1 MSTFSVFIASVVDF
15 RNPVT
20 DDDHVT
26 DLVAEAAALDAAD
39 PLAHKRNEFDLDAGV
54 AYFDGNSLG
63 APPKHVAG
71 RVAAVVR
78 EEWGGRLIR
87 SWSEGWWEKPE
98 RVGERI
104 APLVGAAPGQVVV
117 ADSTSVNLFKALV
130 AATRLRPGR
139 DEILVDA
146 DTFPTDGYLADE
158 AARLTGRTVRRVVAE
173 DLPDEVS
180 ERTAVA
186 LVNHVD
192 YVTGRVHDMA
202 ALTGALHQAGAL
214 ALWDLCHSVGAL
226 PVELDAAGVD
236 LAVGCTYK
244 FLNGGPGSPAFLYV
258 ATKWLDRF
266 DQPLA
271 GWAGDRDPFAMR
283 DGYEAHAG
291 ISRGRAGTP
300 DMLSLLALDAALDV
314 WDGVDR
320 GLLRRKGLALG
331 DFFFQCADELL
342 DGATIPTPRGH
353 DRGHQ
358 ISVADDD
365 AAKTMAALIE
375 RGVIGDFRPPNVL
388 RFGLAPLYTTYGE
401 VLRAVTTLG
410 ELSRGNY

>member
-1 MSTFSVFIASVVDF
+1 MAVVI
-15 RNPVT
+15 
-20 DDDHVT
+20 

-39 PLAHKRNEFDLDAGV
+39 PLAHKRNEFDLDADV

-87 SWSEGWWEKPE
+87 SWSEGWWEAPV

-130 AATRLRPGR
+130 AATRLNPGR

-146 DTFPTDGYLADE
+146 DTFPTDGYIADE
-158 AARLTGRTVRRVVAE
+158 VARLTGRTVRRVVAE

-186 LVNHVD
+186 LINHVD
-192 YVTGRVHDMA
+192 YITGRAHDMA
-202 ALTGALHQAGAL
+202 TLTAALHRAGAL

-226 PVELDAAGVD
+226 PVELDATGVD

-244 FLNGGPGSPAFLYV
+244 FLNGGPGAPAFLYV

-266 DQPLA
+266 EQPLA

-283 DGYEAHAG
+283 GAYEAHAG
-291 ISRGRAGTP
+291 IARGRAGTP
-300 DMLSLLALDAALDV
+300 DILSLLALDASLDV

-320 GLLRRKGLALG
+320 GTLREKGLALG
-331 DFFFQCADELL
+331 GFFFRCADELL
-342 DGATIPTPRGH
+342 DGAKIATPRGA

-358 ISVADDD
+358 ISVVDDD
-365 AAKTMAALIE
+365 AAKTMAALID

-401 VLRAVTTLG
+401 VLRAVTTLRD
-410 ELSRGNY
+410 LRK

>member
-1 MSTFSVFIASVVDF
+1 MVA
-15 RNPVT
+15 
-20 DDDHVT
+20 VT

-39 PLAHKRNEFDLDAGV
+39 PLAHKRNEFDLDADI

-63 APPKHVAG
+63 APPKHVAE
-71 RVAAVVR
+71 RLAAVVR
-78 EEWGGRLIR
+78 EQWGGRLIR
-87 SWSEGWWEKPE
+87 SWSEGWWEAPV

-104 APLVGAAPGQVVV
+104 APLVGAAPGQIVV
-117 ADSTSVNLFKALV
+117 ADSTSVDLFKALI
-130 AATRLRPGR
+130 AATRLNPGR

-146 DTFPTDGYLADE
+146 DTFPTDGYIADE

-173 DLPDEVS
+173 DMPAQVS

-186 LVNHVD
+186 LINHVD
-192 YVTGRVHDMA
+192 YVTGRAHDMA
-202 ALTGALHQAGAL
+202 TLTAALHGAGAL

-226 PVELDAAGVD
+226 PVELDGAGVD

-266 DQPLA
+266 EQPLA

-283 DGYEAHAG
+283 GAYEAHAG
-291 ISRGRAGTP
+291 IARGRAGTP
-300 DMLSLLALDAALDV
+300 DILSLLALDAALDV

-320 GLLRRKGLALG
+320 GLLREKGLALG
-331 DFFFQCADELL
+331 GFFFRCADELL
-342 DGATIPTPRGH
+342 DGATIPTPRGE

-358 ISVADDD
+358 ISVIDDD
-365 AAKTMAALIE
+365 AAKTMAALID

-401 VLRAVTTLG
+401 VLRAVTTLR
-410 ELSRGNY
+410 ELRK